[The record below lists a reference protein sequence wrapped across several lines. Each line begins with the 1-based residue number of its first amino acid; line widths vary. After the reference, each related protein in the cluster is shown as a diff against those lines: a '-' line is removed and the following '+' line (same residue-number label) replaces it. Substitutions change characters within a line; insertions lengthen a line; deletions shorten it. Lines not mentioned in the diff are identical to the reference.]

1 MLVGRVTAVYW
12 SGHER
17 LAVALAE
24 QADRARRLP
33 GILDSSRVPLELVL
47 APSRALFDS
56 VTGGRA
62 PDWGGGV
69 ALPGLR
75 RIVLQVGR
83 GGVHSGDLVRVL
95 RHELAHLALRERLRV
110 RLPRWFE
117 EGYAGTA
124 AGEWHHA
131 QVLQLN
137 VSVARGRVWA
147 LVDVDRGL
155 RGRQADARQ
164 AYALAASAVQLL
176 MRWGG
181 PYGID
186 RLVSALESG
195 DDFDSALRASFG
207 MAPEQFEVL
216 WQRDLKRRYGWL
228 GLAAAA
234 GVLWAALGLLAACL
248 MLWRRRRD
256 RARRARLD
264 AQERLPEVL
273 DDQALQV

>member
-1 MLVGRVTAVYW
+1 MGRVTAVYW

-24 QADRARRLP
+24 EADRTRRLP
-33 GILDSSRVPLELVL
+33 GSVLDSSRAPLELVL
-47 APSRALFDS
+47 APSRAVFDS

-75 RIVLQVGR
+75 RIVLHIGR
-83 GGVHSGDLVRVL
+83 GGVNSGDLVRVL
-95 RHELAHLALRERLRV
+95 RHELAHLALRERLRS

-117 EGYAGTA
+117 EGYAGAA
-124 AGEWHHA
+124 AGEWHHG

-137 VSVARGRVWA
+137 VSVARGRVWP
-147 LVDVDRGL
+147 LSDVDRGL
-155 RGRQADARQ
+155 RGRQANAQQ

-176 MRWGG
+176 IRWGG
-181 PYGID
+181 PHGID
-186 RLVSALESG
+186 RLVAALEG
-195 DDFDSALRASFG
+195 GADFDAALRASFG
-207 MAPEQFEVL
+207 VTPEQFEVL
-216 WQRDLKRRYGWL
+216 WQRDLRRRYGWL

-234 GVLWAALGLLAACL
+234 GVLWSGLGLLALGLLV
-248 MLWRRRRD
+248 WRRRRD

-264 AQERLPEVL
+264 DEEQLPEVL